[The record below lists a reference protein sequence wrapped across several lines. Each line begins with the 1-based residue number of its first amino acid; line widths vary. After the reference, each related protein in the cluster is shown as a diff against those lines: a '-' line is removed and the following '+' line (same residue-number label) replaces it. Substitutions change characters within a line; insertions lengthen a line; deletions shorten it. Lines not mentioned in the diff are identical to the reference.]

1 MSDKAKKFDAVVIVD
16 QTGEPVAEV
25 QRIQNIG
32 EKSDLVAV
40 PYVESITSV
49 LGFLH
54 TGYYHV
60 HGAPFIRPD
69 HANSVQ
75 LTAQASAWG
84 VSGAIVEVIP
94 ANNITKN
101 FDLHW
106 IIISGISENCE
117 LQVDIYAG
125 EAGSEALIGG
135 AVAVRNAVQSQE
147 GAVRI
152 QIPQQ
157 PANTR
162 ISCKLSSSTVNATT
176 ANVKFMG
183 HVYDISLT

>member
-32 EKSDLVAV
+32 DKGDFIHL
-40 PYVESITSV
+40 PYSSLSNSV
-49 LGFLH
+49 LAYLN
-54 TGYYHV
+54 TGYYHI
-60 HGAPFIRPD
+60 HGESFIRPN

-84 VSGAIVEVIP
+84 VGGTIVEVIP
-94 ANNITKN
+94 ANSITKA

-106 IIISGISENCE
+106 ITISAISENSE
-117 LQVDIYAG
+117 IQVDIYSGSAG
-125 EAGSEALIGG
+125 NEVLIGS
-135 AVAVRNAVQSQE
+135 AIAVRNAVMSQE
-147 GAVRI
+147 GAIRI

-183 HVYDISLT
+183 HTYG